1 MIVVDYLCHVGC
13 RTVAFVNPAGKP
25 RMHNTDLQ
33 TFYDPAVRN
42 KLQNQEESVN
52 ISVMEQPGKSQLF
65 GGNLQAEELKEKGI
79 KAQNKASIGW
89 ELGKRSL
96 SF

>member
-1 MIVVDYLCHVGC
+1 M
-13 RTVAFVNPAGKP
+13 
-25 RMHNTDLQ
+25 
-33 TFYDPAVRN
+33 
-42 KLQNQEESVN
+42 QNQEESVN
-52 ISVMEQPGKSQLF
+52 ISVREQPGKSQLF
-65 GGNLQAEELKEKGI
+65 GGNLQAEELKEKEI